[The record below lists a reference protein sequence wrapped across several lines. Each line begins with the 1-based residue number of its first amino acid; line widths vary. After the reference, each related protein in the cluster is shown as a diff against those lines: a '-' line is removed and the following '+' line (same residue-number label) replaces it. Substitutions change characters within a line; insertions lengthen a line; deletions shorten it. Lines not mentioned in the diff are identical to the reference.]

1 MENNGFEK
9 LISRMIDRE
18 YAEMAD
24 LPEDMI
30 YEEILDDEDALVD
43 EKKDEEYYEAQAER
57 SASRAENAARVGE
70 AKRREYERMKENI
83 ERKNSN
89 S

>member
-9 LISRMIDRE
+9 LISKMIDRE

-30 YEEILDDEDALVD
+30 YEEILDDDDALVD
-43 EKKDEEYYEAQAER
+43 EKKDEYYYSNRIAKGYGLTD
-57 SASRAENAARVGE
+57 NAIKKQE
-70 AKRREYERMKENI
+70 LI
-83 ERKNSN
+83 
-89 S
+89 